1 MYERILVATDG
12 SELAGR
18 GVDAAVELAKKTG
31 GELFVVTVTSLMPS
45 YGIVVGAE
53 WASSPGAFDEFRKEM
68 DDGA

>member
-12 SELAGR
+12 SELADR

-53 WASSPGAFDEFRKEM
+53 WASSPGAFDEFR
-68 DDGA
+68 